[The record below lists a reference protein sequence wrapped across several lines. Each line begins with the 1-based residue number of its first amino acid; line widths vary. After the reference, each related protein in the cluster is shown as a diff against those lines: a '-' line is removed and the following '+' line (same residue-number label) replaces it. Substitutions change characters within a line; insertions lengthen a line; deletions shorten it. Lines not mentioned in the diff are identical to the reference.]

1 MLGHVSAAVLIPVKA
16 FHLAK
21 ARLAGT
27 LAPAERAS
35 LARAMASLV
44 LAAAAPLP
52 VYVVCDDEEV
62 ARWAGSGGAHVV
74 WRPGHGLN
82 GAVTSG
88 VAALADVGFTSAVVA
103 HSDLPLAVQLDRLV
117 AGPGGVLLVP
127 DRREDG
133 TNVAVVPTDASFTFA
148 YGPGSFHRHVA
159 EAQRLGLAITVV
171 REPDALGWDVDLPD
185 DLDHPSL
192 KGLLPSLPTNPASHP

>member
-1 MLGHVSAAVLIPVKA
+1 MLGTVTAAVLIPVKA

-27 LAPAERAS
+27 LAPSERAS

-52 VYVVCDDEEV
+52 VYVVCDDDEV
-62 ARWAGSGGAHVV
+62 ASWARSGGAEVV

-88 VAALADVGFTSAVVA
+88 VLALADDGFTRAVVA
-103 HSDLPLAVQLDRLV
+103 HSDLPLAMQLDRLASA
-117 AGPGGVLLVP
+117 AGVVLVP

-133 TNVAVVPTDASFTFA
+133 TNVAVVPTGATFTFA
-148 YGPGSFHRHVA
+148 YGPGSFHRHLA
-159 EAQRLGLAITVV
+159 EADRLGLAITVV
-171 REPDALGWDVDLPD
+171 REPDALGWDIDLPD
-185 DLDHPSL
+185 DLAHPSL